1 MVAVIA
7 YTGYDMED
15 AMIISKGSF
24 QRVRGTFHPNSSSA
38 LLCTLDASR
47 FQSMISHEARQMCII
62 ERPLNRWTLMHD

>member
-24 QRVRGTFHPNSSSA
+24 QRVSGTFRANCSSV

-47 FQSMISHEARQMCII
+47 FQSMISHDAE
-62 ERPLNRWTLMHD
+62 

>member
-24 QRVRGTFHPNSSSA
+24 QRVRSTFHAKCPSV

-47 FQSMISHEARQMCII
+47 FQSMISHDAE
-62 ERPLNRWTLMHD
+62 